1 MADSGGRH
9 DPSTQPANEPHP
21 DTESLSTALRSALFG
36 DAPMEEWPRLD
47 LPPSDEPLSSRA
59 MDGQPEPWRSFIHA
73 RSAYEA
79 DDTMTAIE
87 QWQAITAMPG
97 LESRHYLQAWHFLR
111 QYDILPP
118 PDQAKNVLGVII
130 EVALPQGLD
139 VLACYRDRTAR
150 YFNYAGSGLIWD
162 RPDQRLDTY
171 IETMLERAQQL
182 VQRIGP
188 WGQPR
193 LTTLDRGLVRL
204 NMLTPSGL
212 HFGQGPLQAM
222 GSDPMGGPLLE
233 AGTRLLQAI
242 TELPHA

>member
-9 DPSTQPANEPHP
+9 EHPTQPGSEPRP
-21 DTESLSTALRSALFG
+21 DSESLSASIRNTLFG
-36 DAPMEEWPRLD
+36 DAPMEAWPPLEV
-47 LPPSDEPLSSRA
+47 PPSDEPLSSRA

-79 DDTMTAIE
+79 DDTITAIA
-87 QWQAITAMPG
+87 QWQAITAMPD

-118 PDQAKNVLGVII
+118 PDQAKDVLGVIF

-139 VLACYRDRTAR
+139 VLACYSDRTAR
-150 YFNYAGSGLIWD
+150 YFNYAGSGMIWE
-162 RPDQRLDTY
+162 RPDQRLDAH
-171 IETMLERAQQL
+171 IETILERARQL
-182 VQRIGP
+182 VQHIGP
-188 WGQPR
+188 WDQPR
-193 LTTLDRGLVRL
+193 LTALDAGLVRL

-212 HFGQGPLQAM
+212 HFGQGPLGAM
-222 GSDPMGGPLLE
+222 GGDPMGGPLLE

-242 TELPHA
+242 TELPRA